1 VRRLAIAAGIGAVSA
16 AALTLLRGSRNGLPG
31 LRRLRLERGL
41 AAVRLAARGGA
52 RYATSAPRLFASAG
66 EHREALRND
75 LALQTAEDVAATLGT
90 MKGVLMKLGQMA
102 SYVDDSLSPAARRT
116 LSRLQDSVPPM
127 SPELAAQVITEELGQ
142 PPDRAFATWDP
153 EPIAAAS
160 IGQVH
165 RAITRDGRAVAV
177 KVQYP
182 GIAETIEADLGNV
195 ALLRRMLKITAPM
208 QDVDALLAELR
219 ERVTEELDY
228 RREAR
233 NQQMFARYYA
243 GHPTIGVPGIVP
255 ELCTR
260 RVVTSDLA
268 DGARFAELLTWSQ
281 AERDLAAETIYR
293 FVFRSLYGAQAFN
306 GDPHPGNY
314 LFHPGGRVT
323 FLDFGLVKHFT
334 PGELRPLVAMV
345 KHLCVDNDPDGFRR
359 AMEDAGFLMRGA
371 PLPTDMIVEH
381 MAVFYDTVRERGPR
395 TMTGAYASAV
405 TRRFFDF
412 RSPLAAYVQ
421 IPRSY
426 VILQRINLGLF
437 ALLGELS
444 ATADWRCI
452 AEEIWPFVQ
461 GPPCTPMGAAEAGW
475 RAGKLPRE
483 QVERPQVPGRRVAD
497 EGRRGRDPAGED
509 VELRTQC
516 RGLGVHR
523 ARAGHVPPPGGQAVL
538 QRLDRGDRL
547 GRGERA
553 VPGTMHEDLAEQAG
567 AAGLVDGGAVRLL
580 VLGHDQPVARGVH
593 GQHRDRDPAVEGD
606 VLDQVGLGVRAGLD
620 PRRAV
625 QRQQVLGQA
634 QPGRPVE
641 RNDFLEVGG
650 LSQVGEVV
658 HAGVPGRVA
667 TGPGLE
673 FGPEGEDEREGHLR
687 TPHELVRLLG
697 GVVGGG
703 GFGGQG
709 GEPAGRVAERRDQGE
724 AGPALRGRLG
734 LSPRDLG
741 GLQVGRGVGD
751 VDGLHRGVD
760 QLLERELRVER
771 GVPGGHAAGQHAAH
785 GQRGVE
791 PLRVVLQQPGGDD
804 AAQRVPPGDR
814 RPGLAVEA
822 AEGVQRVDLVG

>member
-1 VRRLAIAAGIGAVSA
+1 MKARVRRLAVAAGVGGASI
-16 AALTLLRGSRNGLPG
+16 AALTLLRGRAGRLGSGAG
-31 LRRLRLERGL
+31 RLRGGSLRVERGM
-41 AAVRLAARGGA
+41 AALRLAARGGA
-52 RYATSAPRLFASAG
+52 RYASNAPRLFASAG

-102 SYVDDSLSPAARRT
+102 SYVDDGLSPAARRT

-142 PPDRAFATWDP
+142 PPERVFATWDP

-165 RAITRDGRAVAV
+165 RAITLDGRAVAV

-195 ALLRRMLKITAPM
+195 ALLRRMLKITAPS

-233 NQQMFARYYA
+233 NQQMFARYYQ
-243 GHPTIGVPGIVP
+243 GHPTIGVPEIVA
-255 ELCTR
+255 ELSTR

-268 DGARFAELLTWSQ
+268 DGARFAELASWSQ

-293 FVFRSLYGAQAFN
+293 FVFRSLYEAHAFN

-314 LFHPGGRVT
+314 LFHGGGRVT

-334 PGELRPLVAMV
+334 ADELRPLVEMV
-345 KHLCVDNDPDGFRR
+345 KHLCVENDPEGFRR
-359 AMEDAGFLMRGA
+359 AMEDAGFLMPDA

-461 GPPCTPMGAAEAGW
+461 GPACTPMGAAEADW
-475 RAGKLPRE
+475 RAS
-483 QVERPQVPGRRVAD
+483 
-497 EGRRGRDPAGED
+497 
-509 VELRTQC
+509 RT
-516 RGLGVHR
+516 
-523 ARAGHVPPPGGQAVL
+523 
-538 QRLDRGDRL
+538 
-547 GRGERA
+547 
-553 VPGTMHEDLAEQAG
+553 
-567 AAGLVDGGAVRLL
+567 
-580 VLGHDQPVARGVH
+580 
-593 GQHRDRDPAVEGD
+593 
-606 VLDQVGLGVRAGLD
+606 
-620 PRRAV
+620 
-625 QRQQVLGQA
+625 
-634 QPGRPVE
+634 
-641 RNDFLEVGG
+641 
-650 LSQVGEVV
+650 
-658 HAGVPGRVA
+658 
-667 TGPGLE
+667 
-673 FGPEGEDEREGHLR
+673 
-687 TPHELVRLLG
+687 
-697 GVVGGG
+697 
-703 GFGGQG
+703 
-709 GEPAGRVAERRDQGE
+709 E
-724 AGPALRGRLG
+724 AGN
-734 LSPRDLG
+734 
-741 GLQVGRGVGD
+741 Q
-751 VDGLHRGVD
+751 
-760 QLLERELRVER
+760 
-771 GVPGGHAAGQHAAH
+771 
-785 GQRGVE
+785 
-791 PLRVVLQQPGGDD
+791 
-804 AAQRVPPGDR
+804 DR
-814 RPGLAVEA
+814 SVRKVF
-822 AEGVQRVDLVG
+822 